1 VRAGAT
7 LISRFELVD
16 ELGRGGMGIVY
27 RARDR
32 QRGGE
37 VALKALHEVKP
48 AELLRFKRE
57 FRVMCNV
64 RHPNLVR
71 LGELVEHDG
80 GWFFT
85 MELVEG
91 VDFLDWVG
99 APTLVTAD
107 DSSAVTAA
115 EPAAAA
121 RRGDSPRTPGD
132 SQAKPPAASQRPA
145 PVFDE
150 ARLRAALRG
159 VAEGLAG
166 LHRRRSG
173 CCTSWSPTVQRCR
186 GRSRSPP
193 RSSTRT
199 KPPMRSPSCVPRCRC
214 SRRTT

>member
-1 VRAGAT
+1 
-7 LISRFELVD
+7 
-16 ELGRGGMGIVY
+16 MGIVY

-99 APTLVTAD
+99 APAFAAPD

-115 EPAAAA
+115 EPAAAV
-121 RRGDSPRTPGD
+121 RR
-132 SQAKPPAASQRPA
+132 A
-145 PVFDE
+145 V
-150 ARLRAALRG
+150 
-159 VAEGLAG
+159 
-166 LHRRRSG
+166 
-173 CCTSWSPTVQRCR
+173 
-186 GRSRSPP
+186 
-193 RSSTRT
+193 
-199 KPPMRSPSCVPRCRC
+199 
-214 SRRTT
+214 